1 MMKRNALHILLELIV
16 DIGFLVLG
24 VTILTFLGQ
33 GIPFPFSTIGP
44 LVLAVGVLEVADFFT
59 WKFAT
64 RRRSIQS
71 LVAAILSVALG
82 IFFIIGHNIDTKV
95 LCIIWGIASVVFS
108 VAKIATGVM
117 NLSYQP
123 LINGVKIILS
133 ITEVV
138 FSILLIIQQQH
149 AIQHHMLFLGI
160 ALLVEAVT
168 LFVEFVIHRYQSM

>member
-1 MMKRNALHILLELIV
+1 MKRNALHILLELIV

-71 LVAAILSVALG
+71 LAAAILSVALG